1 MVAFIYVGVC
11 WVTMRPGLC
20 SKKPRRSTGNLGPS
34 REHDPDPLRT
44 RAAMHALCMP
54 RAQLALSVYSLCAN
68 SSSDIVSPRFHFRCL
83 STEQLR
89 PQAPMLKLWRRRMSL
104 FLAYVTVVVILSL
117 TIGTLPLLVMQS
129 SLILV
134 W

>member
-1 MVAFIYVGVC
+1 M
-11 WVTMRPGLC
+11 T
-20 SKKPRRSTGNLGPS
+20 
-34 REHDPDPLRT
+34 RT

-117 TIGTLPLLVMQS
+117 TIGTSARDAV
-129 SLILV
+129 ILNTSMV
-134 W
+134 EKQYVARTGPGARRERGRPEHRHM

>member
-1 MVAFIYVGVC
+1 
-11 WVTMRPGLC
+11 
-20 SKKPRRSTGNLGPS
+20 
-34 REHDPDPLRT
+34 
-44 RAAMHALCMP
+44 
-54 RAQLALSVYSLCAN
+54 
-68 SSSDIVSPRFHFRCL
+68 
-83 STEQLR
+83 
-89 PQAPMLKLWRRRMSL
+89 MLKLWRRRMSV